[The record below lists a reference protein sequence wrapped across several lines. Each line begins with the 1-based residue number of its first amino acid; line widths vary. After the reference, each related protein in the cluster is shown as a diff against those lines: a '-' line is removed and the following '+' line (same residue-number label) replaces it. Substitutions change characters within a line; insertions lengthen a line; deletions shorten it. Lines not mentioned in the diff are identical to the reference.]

1 MPAPLSYRPR
11 DAALRV
17 GDAERDR
24 AVEALREHFAAGR
37 LDADELDERLDAAL
51 TARTR
56 ADLARL
62 FTDLPDP
69 SVRLSA
75 RSLRTRRTAQWVL
88 GLPVL
93 VTVALCALVVTATLA
108 AIALAPW
115 LLWVAV
121 GWFFFA
127 RGPGACGRRP
137 HRPRI

>member
-1 MPAPLSYRPR
+1 MPAPVSYRFS
-11 DAALRV
+11 DASIRV
-17 GDAERDR
+17 GDAERDA
-24 AVEALREHFAAGR
+24 AVAALREHFAAGR
-37 LDADELDERLDAAL
+37 LDADEFEERVSAAL

-56 ADLARL
+56 TDLRRL

-69 SVRLSA
+69 SVRLRG
-75 RSLRTRRTAQWVL
+75 RSLSTRRTAQRVL
-88 GLPVL
+88 GLPIL
-93 VTVALCALVVTATLA
+93 VAFALCALVVTGVLA
-108 AIALAPW
+108 AIVLAPW